1 MILYKNK
8 QFITNSDH
16 PNDDWIGNA
25 DYILDD
31 EKDAELIHQI
41 IQLYPNFE
49 FVLDDNNKITGIVA
63 IEPKLTEEELNKYKS
78 DQILRSKQLLT
89 QWLTDNPYLYTN
101 GKYYSVTEEK
111 QSLLNSNLASYERA
125 TAAGIDYPL
134 KWNSTGE
141 KCSEWTYPDLL
152 TLSLN
157 IAAYVAPKV
166 SMQQAFEVQIR
177 NAATKADVDEISI
190 NYD

>member
-8 QFITNSDH
+8 QFISNSDH

-31 EKDAELIHQI
+31 EKDAELIQQI
-41 IQLYPNFE
+41 MQLYPNFE
-49 FVLDDNNKITGIVA
+49 FILDDNNKITGIVA
-63 IEPKLTEEELNKYKS
+63 IEPTLTEEELNKYKN
-78 DQILRSKQLLT
+78 DQVLLSKQLLSR
-89 QWLTDNPYLYTN
+89 WLIENPYLYTN

-141 KCSEWTYPDLL
+141 ECSEWTYSDLL
-152 TLSLN
+152 ALSLN

-177 NAATKADVDEISI
+177 NATTKADVDEISI